1 MDSLQYLKSEL
12 ALIFKGQFIINDFF
26 AGACVALI
34 AIPMSLAVAMAAGV
48 SPETGLISAIIGG
61 IIAAI
66 FGGSRFSITGP
77 AIAMS
82 VLVAECIANNGI
94 SGLLIIGITCGI
106 LQLAIGFL
114 RLHYIVK
121 IIPLPV
127 ITAFIAAIGFF
138 ILLEQLD
145 ILTHLSIYSTIPN
158 TLSNISSSL
167 FHNDSFILAV
177 ITAII
182 IFVDIKI
189 FPKSPTIILAV
200 IIPTAMAHF
209 MNLHDVTFVAK
220 LPHNILLANHNF
232 DFINTNIISSIK
244 DGIAV
249 FVLASLETI
258 LSISKIDS
266 IADKKYSNI
275 NQDFIG
281 QGLANIVTAIFGGI
295 PVTEV
300 ITRSALN
307 VNSGA
312 KTRRAGILQ
321 ALLILL
327 IVYAFPNIVEL
338 IPNAVLIGILLSAS
352 IAMMNFKKLF
362 DFWHHDKLEAA
373 TYIITF
379 VAIISTDL
387 IRGIEI
393 GLIVSLCI
401 VSMRLLATKISIK
414 FGSGKS
420 TVRISL
426 SGNMTFWAFEK
437 LNELQSQILA
447 ETELRFVIFEFANLH
462 GIDSTGAKH
471 LIDLANEINIHN
483 MKVIFHGLNSKQQKV
498 LEAQLNTPNEVIP
511 YISTIAESDIK
522 NILEESGLQHSA
534 NDILK
539 HGMSQ
544 FQEHYAQN
552 NQALIDKLAKEQ
564 NPHTLLITCSD
575 SRLDPNAFFSAG
587 LGEIF
592 VVRNVGNVIPK
603 YHPRDN
609 SSEGAAIQ
617 FAIDVLNIRNVII
630 CGHTECGAIK
640 ASYANIDSNN
650 KTILDNWLQI
660 VKDGFK
666 TNRPQNARE
675 GVEFNLLNQI
685 EHLKT
690 YPNIK
695 LLLKNNLITISA
707 WIYDVHSAQI
717 LEWTGKSFVP
727 IVPESSSM
735 I

>member
-1 MDSLQYLKSEL
+1 MKSLTYLKNEL
-12 ALIFKGQFIINDFF
+12 ALIFKGQFLVNDIF
-26 AGACVALI
+26 AGLCVALI

-82 VLVAECIANNGI
+82 VLIAECIGHNGL
-94 SGLLIIGITCGI
+94 SGLFIIGVTCGV

-138 ILLEQLD
+138 IFLEQFD
-145 ILTHLSIYSTIPN
+145 ILTNLSIYSNITD
-158 TLSNISSSL
+158 TLSVLNNNL
-167 FHNDSFILAV
+167 LHNASFILAV
-177 ITAII
+177 ITTII
-182 IFVDIKI
+182 IFLDIKI
-189 FPKSPTIILAV
+189 FPKSPTLILAV
-200 IIPTAMAHF
+200 IIPTAIAHF
-209 MNLHDVTFVAK
+209 LNLHNVSFVNK
-220 LPHNILLANHNF
+220 LPHNILLDHHNF
-232 DFINTNIISSIK
+232 DFANTNIVSSIK
-244 DGIAV
+244 DGVAV
-249 FVLASLETI
+249 FILASLETI

-266 IADKKYSNI
+266 ISDRKNSNI
-275 NQDFIG
+275 NQEFIG
-281 QGLANIVTAIFGGI
+281 QGLANIVTAIFGGM

-300 ITRSALN
+300 ITRSSLN
-307 VNSGA
+307 LNSGA
-312 KTRRAGILQ
+312 KTRRAAIIQ
-321 ALLILL
+321 ALLILFVIYL
-327 IVYAFPNIVEL
+327 FPRVVEL
-338 IPNAVLIGILLSAS
+338 IPNAVLIGILLSAA
-352 IAMMNFKKLF
+352 IAMMDFRKVI
-362 DFWHHDKLEAA
+362 DFWQHDKLESA

-379 VAIISTDL
+379 VAIVSTDL
-387 IRGIEI
+387 IHGIEI
-393 GLIVSLCI
+393 GLIVSLCV

-414 FGSGKS
+414 FGSDKS

-437 LNELQSQILA
+437 LNDLQSQILSA
-447 ETELRFVIFEFANLH
+447 TELKFVIFEFANLH

-471 LIDLANEINIHN
+471 LIDLANEININ
-483 MKVIFHGLNSKQQKV
+483 NIKVIFHGLNNKQQKV
-498 LEAQLNTPNEVIP
+498 LASQLNSESHIP
-511 YISTIAESDIK
+511 PYTATIAESDIK
-522 NILEESGLQHSA
+522 NLLEESGIKHTA

-544 FQEHYAQN
+544 FQENYAVN
-552 NQALIDKLAKEQ
+552 NQALLDKLAKEQ
-564 NPHTLLITCSD
+564 NPHTLLFTCSD

-603 YHPRDN
+603 YHPRGT
-609 SSEGAAIQ
+609 SSESAAIQ
-617 FAIDVLNIRNVII
+617 FAIDILNIRNIII
-630 CGHTECGAIK
+630 CAHTECGAVK
-640 ASYANIDSNN
+640 ASIANLESNA
-650 KTILDNWLQI
+650 KTGLDNWLQI
-660 VKDGFK
+660 IKNGFIKRHPKD
-666 TNRPQNARE
+666 ARE
-675 GVEFNLLNQI
+675 GVEFNLLNQV
-685 EHLKT
+685 ENLKT

-695 LLLKNNLITISA
+695 LLSKNKLITISA
-707 WIYDVHSAQI
+707 WVYDVHSAQM

-727 IVPESSSM
+727 IVSEASSM